1 MLSDYCLPF
10 PPLLVPKGGVSSH
23 RFTELQMYPLHHRKT
38 RSTIAE
44 LQSTGSGSGTDTSSE
59 RALTKISSSLTWR
72 GKGKT
77 NVTDGVDQGHLR
89 LHPTGSLGQAMLL
102 PISWEVS
109 RGAGWVLI
117 FLIFL
122 LFYERAPDSFSWGA
136 PDHLVMESQNA
147 LAGRDLKL
155 SS

>member
-59 RALTKISSSLTWR
+59 RALTKISSSLTC
-72 GKGKT
+72 KGKRQDKCHWWGGSGSPEAPSHRQPGAGNAAAHQLGGLQRCT
-77 NVTDGVDQGHLR
+77 MGVDIFDTFTVLWESPWQLQLR
-89 LHPTGSLGQAMLL
+89 GPWSPCHGITECFG
-102 PISWEVS
+102 WE
-109 RGAGWVLI
+109 GP
-117 FLIFL
+117 
-122 LFYERAPDSFSWGA
+122 YP
-136 PDHLVMESQNA
+136 
-147 LAGRDLKL
+147 
-155 SS
+155 